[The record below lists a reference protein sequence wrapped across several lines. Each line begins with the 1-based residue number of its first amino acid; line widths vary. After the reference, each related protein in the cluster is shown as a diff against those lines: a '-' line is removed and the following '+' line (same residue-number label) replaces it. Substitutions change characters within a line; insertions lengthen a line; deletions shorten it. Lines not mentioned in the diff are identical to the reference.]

1 MSSAAAAS
9 DLVIRP
15 FAHPDEYEACTE
27 FQEDIW
33 GQGFNERVS
42 AAILMVANRI
52 GGLSAGAFDPDG
64 VLQGFVFGLTGI
76 EDGELIH
83 WSDMLAVR
91 AGRRDEGLGTR
102 LKLYQR
108 EVLLV
113 RGVRRMRWTFDPL
126 QSRNAYVNL
135 RKLGIVTDEY
145 VPDMYG
151 DTGSPLHR
159 GVGTD
164 RLVAFWEMDSPRTEK
179 RIRGEEP
186 PPDDSLVDVLPRV
199 FPTKAAGVFPA
210 PGRAVLNLDSPAL
223 LLSIPVDVDRIIE
236 MDPELAVRW
245 REATREA
252 FQHYLPRGYRVT
264 ELIPRDQVSH
274 YLLTR

>member
-1 MSSAAAAS
+1 MPSTAAAS

-15 FAHPDEYEACTE
+15 FAHPDEYEACTQ

-33 GQGFNERVS
+33 GRGFNERVS

-76 EDGELIH
+76 EEGELIH

-102 LKLYQR
+102 LKHYQR
-108 EVLLV
+108 EVLLA

-145 VPDMYG
+145 VQDMYG

-164 RLVAFWEMDSPRTEK
+164 RLVAFWEMDSPRAEK
-179 RIRGEEP
+179 RIRGEEL

-199 FPTKAAGVFPA
+199 FPTNEAGSLLA
-210 PGRAVLNLDSPAL
+210 PGSVVLNLDSPAL
-223 LLSIPVDVDRIIE
+223 LLSIPVDLDRIIE
-236 MDPELAVRW
+236 LDPELAVRW
-245 REATREA
+245 REVTREA

-264 ELIPRDQVSH
+264 ELVPQDQVSH

>member
-1 MSSAAAAS
+1 MSSNPTTS

-15 FAHPDEYEACTE
+15 FSDLDEYQACTD
-27 FQEDIW
+27 FQEEIW

-52 GGLSAGAFDPDG
+52 GGLSAGAFDADG

-91 AGRRDEGLGTR
+91 TGRRDEGLGTR

-108 EVLLV
+108 ETLLT

-135 RKLGIVTDEY
+135 RKLGIVTKEY

-164 RLVAFWEMDSPRTEK
+164 RLVAFWEMDSSRTKK

-186 PPDDSLVDVLPRV
+186 PLDGSYLETLPRV
-199 FPTKAAGVFPA
+199 VPTQLVGPLPV
-210 PGRAVLNLDSPAL
+210 PGSTVLDLDGPTL
-223 LLSIPVDVDRIIE
+223 LLSIPADVDGVVE
-236 MDPELAVRW
+236 ADPELALRW
-245 REATREA
+245 REVTRKG
-252 FQHYLPRGYRVT
+252 FLHYLPRGYQVT
-264 ELIPRDQVSH
+264 ELIPQRHVSH
-274 YLLTR
+274 YVLTQ

>member
-1 MSSAAAAS
+1 MPSTAAAS

-15 FAHPDEYEACTE
+15 FAHPDEYEACTQ

-33 GQGFNERVS
+33 GRGFNERVS

-102 LKLYQR
+102 LKHYQR
-108 EVLLV
+108 EVLLG

-145 VPDMYG
+145 VQDMYG

-164 RLVAFWEMDSPRTEK
+164 RLVAFWEMDSPRTGK

-199 FPTKAAGVFPA
+199 FPTLEAGSLPA
-210 PGRAVLNLDSPAL
+210 PGSVVLNLDPPAL
-223 LLSIPVDVDRIIE
+223 LLSIPADLDRMVE

-245 REATREA
+245 REVTREA
-252 FQHYLPRGYRVT
+252 FQHYFSRGYRVT
-264 ELIPRDQVSH
+264 ELIPQEQLSH